1 MCFIC
6 LLLIATLSP
15 SRVLWAG
22 HGESLDGEL
31 KYPKN
36 FKQFDYVSPNA
47 KQGGSLVLHSLGGFD
62 KMNPFTIKGVSPDGL
77 VEYVFETL
85 TVPSLDEPFA
95 QYGLVAEDIEVA
107 PDRKSVTFTLNE
119 NARFSD
125 GSQVTADD
133 VLFSLEILK
142 SEAAFPFYQIYFQ
155 DIERAEVVNEHTV
168 TFHFKRT
175 NRELHMIAG
184 QLPVLSRKF
193 FSEHTF
199 KPTNAEDTL
208 ALPLGS
214 GPYVVK
220 SYDLGKTI
228 TYAKNPDYW
237 AKDLPVRKGMFNFDT
252 IAIKYFKDQTV
263 SLEAFKAG
271 EFDCMYINIA
281 KQWQRDL
288 VGRKFDQGLL
298 TKHAFPHKNNAGMQ
312 GFVFNTRNELF
323 QDRRVRQAL
332 GLALDFERTN
342 ATLFYNQY
350 KRTDSYFA
358 NSELAAVDLP
368 SEAELLLLEPFRKEL
383 PPEVFTQ
390 PLTPPTTEGPGGLR
404 GNLRKAMA
412 LLKESGWQV
421 RDGILVDT
429 GGKPLA
435 FEILLV
441 SPTFE
446 RVMAGYVDNLQKLGV
461 QASYRTIDGALYTD
475 RVKNFDFDMIVGSFG
490 QSQSP
495 GNEQRQFWGSAAA
508 RQKGSR
514 NVAGISDPVVDA
526 LVDAVIYAEDRKAL
540 TVACRALDRVLW
552 YGYYVVPNWYLD
564 THRMTFSTSLRY
576 PDTLPLYYGYDQFLH
591 TWWREK

>member
-184 QLPVLSRKF
+184 QLPVLSREF

-199 KPTNAEDTL
+199 NPTNAEDTL

-288 VGRKFDQGLL
+288 VGRKFDQGQL